1 MSRTAFAGMLGLGLA
16 ACLSAAAGEPA
27 LSNAD
32 RRPRGSPALNRTL
45 VVGTLIE
52 ATIHSPLPWGRNQ
65 PGETLTATVS
75 ADVRN
80 AHRWVVIPAGSRV
93 GLRIAPRGPAAT
105 RGQAHA
111 TMVLDVTSV
120 TVWGQIYPVSA
131 TVDVTP
137 VAGGWA
143 SRKVVGRASRTRILF
158 VLREGLTVERPRQEA
173 PEGDVTVSS
182 ASK

>member
-1 MSRTAFAGMLGLGLA
+1 MSRTMLAGMLGLGLA
-16 ACLSAAAGEPA
+16 ACVAAAAGEPA
-27 LSNAD
+27 LSNPD
-32 RRPRGSPALNRTL
+32 RRPLGSPAVNRTL

-93 GLRIAPRGPAAT
+93 GLRIAPRGPANQ
-105 RGQAHA
+105 GQAYPR
-111 TMVLDVTSV
+111 MVLDVTSL

-137 VAGGWA
+137 VAGGGA
-143 SRKVVGRASRTRILF
+143 SREVVGRAPRRRILF
-158 VLREGLTVERPRQEA
+158 VLREGLTVERPRE
-173 PEGDVTVSS
+173 ETRDGDVTLSP